1 MLQKGK
7 HRQKPE
13 SHFCEDDKKICPPPI
28 LHRLYCLFLFETTT
42 YMSQSSS
49 ELKKVSE
56 DMKTR
61 VSQRKVK
68 ENKII
73 LPKGERLKGD
83 IIQAWVGILHKIWKK
98 TAIPIESGIQI

>member
-1 MLQKGK
+1 
-7 HRQKPE
+7 
-13 SHFCEDDKKICPPPI
+13 
-28 LHRLYCLFLFETTT
+28 
-42 YMSQSSS
+42 
-49 ELKKVSE
+49 
-56 DMKTR
+56 MKTR

-98 TAIPIESGIQI
+98 TAIPIESDIQI